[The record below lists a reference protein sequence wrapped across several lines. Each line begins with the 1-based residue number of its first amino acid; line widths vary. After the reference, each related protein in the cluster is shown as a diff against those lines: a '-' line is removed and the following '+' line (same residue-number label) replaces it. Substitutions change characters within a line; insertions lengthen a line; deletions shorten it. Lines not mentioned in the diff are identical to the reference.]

1 MEIRE
6 SVIKSLVESV
16 RKRAQ
21 SDSKQIPIYHKNSPI
36 GKFVSRG
43 DHNSVIKT
51 KKDTPNLEKIKSK
64 GMYRGRVGRSKGIA
78 YSFRPSLA
86 TKKDKIV
93 HDKGTETG
101 VHEYSFSTPNSSK
114 ATLRIRYAPIQ
125 SIGKNIKGIFN
136 KSEIQ
141 VNVENSNKKDVDK
154 KMESVYVIRGLMT
167 ALNHHMKAHRPGE
180 ITFKKDKSK
189 LYKQMLKKI
198 GGNAGKFT
206 VKKSKDKNWGDDVYT
221 LIRNSNVP
229 PELQSAIK
237 RATKKNK

>member
-1 MEIRE
+1 MENKKSVLE
-6 SVIKSLVESV
+6 SLTESV
-16 RKRAQ
+16 RRRAQ

-36 GKFVSRG
+36 GKFISRK
-43 DHNSVIKT
+43 DHNSVITT
-51 KKDTPNLEKIKSK
+51 KKDTPNLSKIKSK
-64 GMYRGRVGRSKGIA
+64 GVYRGRIGRSKGIA
-78 YSFRPSLA
+78 YSFRPSLT

-114 ATLRIRYAPIQ
+114 ATLRIRYAPTQ
-125 SIGKNIKGIFN
+125 SMGKNIKGIFN
-136 KSEIQ
+136 KSQLE

-154 KMESVYVIRGLMT
+154 KMESVYVTRGLMV
-167 ALNHHMKAHRPGE
+167 ALNHHMRAHQPGE

-206 VKKSKDKNWGDDVYT
+206 VKKSKDKTWGDDVYT
-221 LIRNSNVP
+221 LIRNSNIP
-229 PELQSAIK
+229 KELQSVIK
-237 RATKKNK
+237 RVSKKNK